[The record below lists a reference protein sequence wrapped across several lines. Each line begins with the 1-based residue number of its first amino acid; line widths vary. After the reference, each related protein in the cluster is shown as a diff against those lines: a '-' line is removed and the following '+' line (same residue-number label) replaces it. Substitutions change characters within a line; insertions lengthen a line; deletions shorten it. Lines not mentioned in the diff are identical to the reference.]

1 MHTSYFKQTF
11 RIRILK
17 LCYLSLLSRP
27 PSIPQ
32 MHAVAN
38 EQGGIKGKSTDS
50 TDRRGDSMV
59 NDMLFGVRV

>member
-1 MHTSYFKQTF
+1 
-11 RIRILK
+11 
-17 LCYLSLLSRP
+17 
-27 PSIPQ
+27 